1 MSNKNGMTIL
11 EEVRNGNCRDD
22 CAERWLLPAK
32 NTLQL
37 NGREPNEFAAAIR
50 NLLEKC
56 RENIEIS
63 Y

>member
-1 MSNKNGMTIL
+1 MTIL
-11 EEVRNGNCRDD
+11 EEVRNGNCTDD

-56 RENIEIS
+56 RANIEIS
-63 Y
+63 